1 MLDILEDYCLMR
13 EYEYCRL
20 DGSTDLDD
28 REEQIEEFTKKGST
42 KNCFLIS
49 TRAGGLGINLMT
61 ANIVVLY
68 DSDWNPQ
75 IDLQAM
81 DRAHRIGQKKPVSV
95 FRFITEN
102 TIEEKMIEKQA
113 LKLKLDSVIIQK
125 GRAATKNSGFSKDE
139 LKDVVNYGATEIFKV
154 GDAVTEED
162 IDSMIQKGLD
172 DASALKKKVDEKI
185 NEDKFD
191 MVNFEMKPSNY
202 YDFEDEN
209 YLKKR
214 REEQKKIIS
223 ENVVKMLNDQVK
235 GGRRDKQKAMK
246 NLNEAHLFPNL
257 NAGKSGPTKK
267 KIVIQDYK
275 FYSNPQRLKELLEKE
290 QEAKFDPK
298 FRLTDEENKEKQDL
312 QESGFEEWD
321 RRDYFRYLQALEMYG
336 TDEYI
341 GIADHLQSKTP
352 EQVEKYTKV
361 FFERLDELAD
371 ANKVKGIV
379 ERTSKM
385 LEFKS
390 KAPEL
395 IARKVSAYQDPYEE
409 MVIYPTQKSKFFSKE
424 SDVILL
430 CLTHKHQYGNWKT
443 IKKALRT
450 ETKCRF
456 DHLLLS
462 RTEKELQRRVD
473 ILVKGLEKELKDESK
488 KKNKFDSDK
497 QKLQDIED
505 GLIEDEDADMEQDE
519 EEAKESKQPED
530 VQGKFL
536 V

>member
-1 MLDILEDYCLMR
+1 M
-13 EYEYCRL
+13 
-20 DGSTDLDD
+20 
-28 REEQIEEFTKKGST
+28 
-42 KNCFLIS
+42 IS

-95 FRFITEN
+95 FRFITQSS
-102 TIEEKMIEKQA
+102 IEEKMVEKQA

-125 GRAATKNSGFSKDE
+125 GRAASKAAGFTKDE
-139 LKDVVNYGATEIFKV
+139 LKDVVHYGADEIFKV
-154 GDAVTEED
+154 GDTITEED
-162 IDSMIQKGLD
+162 IEDMIKKGLD
-172 DASALKKKVDEKI
+172 DASALKQKVDDKI
-185 NEDKFD
+185 DEDKFD
-191 MVNFEMKPSNY
+191 MANFEMKPNNY
-202 YDFEDEN
+202 FDFEDED
-209 YLKKR
+209 YRQKR
-214 REEQKKIIS
+214 REEQKKIIN
-223 ENVVKMLNDQVK
+223 ENVVKMLDDNVK
-235 GGRRDKQKAMK
+235 AGRRDKQKAMK

-267 KIVIQDYK
+267 KIVIHDYK
-275 FYSNPQRLKELLEKE
+275 FYTDPDRLKELLEKE

-298 FRLTDEENKEKQDL
+298 FRLTDEENKEKHKL
-312 QESGFEEWD
+312 QESGFENWD
-321 RRDYFRYLQALEMYG
+321 RRDYFRYLQALEIYG
-336 TDEYI
+336 TEEYS

-352 EQVEKYTKV
+352 EEVEKYTKV
-361 FFERLDELAD
+361 FFARLDELAD
-371 ANKVKGIV
+371 ATKVKNIV
-379 ERTSKM
+379 EKTSKM

-395 IARKVSAYQDPYEE
+395 IERKVSAYADPYEE
-409 MVIYPTQKSKFFSKE
+409 MIIYPTQKSKFFSKD

-430 CLTHKHQYGNWKT
+430 CLTHKHKYGNWSK

-488 KKNKFDSDK
+488 RKNKHDAG
-497 QKLQDIED
+497 KL
-505 GLIEDEDADMEQDE
+505 LATT
-519 EEAKESKQPED
+519 KYYS
-530 VQGKFL
+530 
-536 V
+536 